1 MITVL
6 QVQYRENPLFL
17 LFLEDGVDQGK
28 RVRVVLSLLVQ
39 TPVIHHQSPLA
50 FLLLWHDKG
59 WAGPL
64 TVGGFNPSSL
74 NELGQQLLHGLG
86 PIALKLVLPMTID
99 LRVRLQLDLRCTK
112 PPTISRVLVGD
123 GTEYPRI
130 GIDQPLLQ
138 LGDLRVLLGLFSRL
152 LRYRYN
158 RPHCGIGPFWVRFR
172 LLLVRYA
179 VFIVVGS
186 SSHR

>member
-1 MITVL
+1 MKIRFFRCFWRIESIRGSEYESCSVYL
-6 QVQYRENPLFL
+6 IN
-17 LFLEDGVDQGK
+17 
-28 RVRVVLSLLVQ
+28 
-39 TPVIHHQSPLA
+39 HQPPLA
-50 FLLLWHDKG
+50 LLLLGHDEG

-64 TVGGFNPSSL
+64 TVGGFNPSPL

-99 LRVRLQLDLRCTK
+99 LRVWLQLDLRCAK
-112 PPTISRVLVGD
+112 PPTIWRVLVGD
-123 GTEYPRI
+123 ATELPRI

-138 LGDLRVLLGLFSRL
+138 LGDLRVLLSLFSRL
-152 LRYRYN
+152 LRYRYH
-158 RPHCGIGPFWVRFR
+158 RPHCGIGLFWVRFR
-172 LLLVRYA
+172 LFLVRYA